1 MTEYTIFAR
10 FYDKMMGN
18 IPYDK
23 MESYLIQLFYRFG
36 VRPCGDIAEI
46 GCGTGEMT
54 ELLCL
59 DGFRMTGIDLSSE
72 MLKIA
77 QTKAGA
83 ADIEYLEQD
92 MRSFKLR
99 DKQDAVICVGDG
111 MNYMRSVADL
121 SAVMKSAKNNL
132 KNGGVFIFDLKT
144 EYLFRKFLDGKKYKD
159 TIDGVV
165 CNWKNSYDTADR
177 THHYYLEFSK
187 SGKSIGQEEHMQHV
201 FTAAEIKAAAVAAGF
216 GHAAAYEAFTF
227 RKPHTNSER
236 IYIICG

>member
-1 MTEYTIFAR
+1 MKEYSLFASV
-10 FYDKMMGN
+10 YDRMMDN
-18 IPYDK
+18 IPYDE

-36 VRPCGDIAEI
+36 VRACGDIAEI

-54 ELLCL
+54 ERLCL
-59 DGFRMTGIDLSSE
+59 DGFRMTGIDLSAE

-77 QTKAGA
+77 QSKPGAG
-83 ADIEYLEQD
+83 DIEYLEHD

-121 SAVMKSAKNNL
+121 SAVMKAAKSNL
-132 KNGGVFIFDLKT
+132 REGGVFIFDLKT
-144 EYLFRKFLDGKKYKD
+144 EYLFQKFLDGKKYKD
-159 TIDGVV
+159 KINGVI
-165 CNWKNSYDTADR
+165 CNWKNSYDAADR

-187 SGKSIGQEEHMQHV
+187 DGKNIGQEEHCQHV
-201 FTAAEIKAAAVAAGF
+201 FTASEIKAAAVAAGF
-216 GHAAAYEAFTF
+216 DHAVAYEAFTF
-227 RKPHTNSER
+227 RKPHKNCER